1 MTIWYSGDTGAMKV
15 ETAADR
21 EVYALLHNYA
31 SWEEMKKAEDITE
44 EFVAEWHIGIAD
56 RFDRDLTIWSSEI
69 PGDEALWFTWELE
82 ALVETHW
89 DDSKKEVLRER
100 LRKLQE
106 KEG

>member
-1 MTIWYSGDTGAMKV
+1 MTFWESRDTGAVKCDDEV
-15 ETAADR
+15 GR
-21 EVYALLHNYA
+21 EVYAWLMDYE
-31 SWEEMKKAEDITE
+31 SWKEMKEKEDVTE